1 MKHYDPKK
9 KVYSWWIR
17 LDASPTNILQHI
29 LNNRCS
35 DYMRF
40 FRFRVN
46 LKRQNCLIFQRRH
59 CELPRFPDSNE
70 ASSPAEMCSQ
80 IQDLLH
86 SIPAPSARATSR
98 VEESATCA
106 TAVLAGCI
114 RSVLISKM
122 LDSTKGRKIGHA
134 RPAVPPLLHHPHN
147 HLQLQQRP
155 ASPRMTRSTSYSST
169 RTELVTSYQSWNAF
183 WRNIT

>member
-1 MKHYDPKK
+1 MQSRAITAAPCNYCSPVQLTQSRAINADPC
-9 KVYSWWIR
+9 S
-17 LDASPTNILQHI
+17 AAPCNGAPC
-29 LNNRCS
+29 NR
-35 DYMRF
+35 
-40 FRFRVN
+40 
-46 LKRQNCLIFQRRH
+46 
-59 CELPRFPDSNE
+59 
-70 ASSPAEMCSQ
+70 
-80 IQDLLH
+80 
-86 SIPAPSARATSR
+86 APCNRAPCNGAPYYPFSR
-98 VEESATCA
+98 I

-147 HLQLQQRP
+147 HLQFQQRP

>member
-1 MKHYDPKK
+1 
-9 KVYSWWIR
+9 
-17 LDASPTNILQHI
+17 
-29 LNNRCS
+29 
-35 DYMRF
+35 
-40 FRFRVN
+40 
-46 LKRQNCLIFQRRH
+46 
-59 CELPRFPDSNE
+59 
-70 ASSPAEMCSQ
+70 MCSQ

-86 SIPAPSARATSR
+86 SILAPSARATSR

-147 HLQLQQRP
+147 HLQLPQRP
-155 ASPRMTRSTSYSST
+155 ASPRMTRSTAYSST

-183 WRNIT
+183 WRNSNTGIQAHIQVTEPSHPELHNSTTGPSTRPRRRTTDLHSQVDQLPPTAPVTRDSI